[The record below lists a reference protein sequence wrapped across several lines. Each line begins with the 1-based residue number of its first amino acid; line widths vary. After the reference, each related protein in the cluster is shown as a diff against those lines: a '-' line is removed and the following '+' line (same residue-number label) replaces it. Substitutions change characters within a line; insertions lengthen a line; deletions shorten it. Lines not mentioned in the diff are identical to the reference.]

1 MNASAMPLG
10 GLLTHLERLAQ
21 KALALWDLPPNAR
34 ATLLNVAENT
44 TWLVRADDGFRAVM
58 RVHRAGY
65 HTRRAIESELDWIA
79 ALERDGVIATPG
91 LRRGRDG
98 AVIQSC
104 ATDRLET
111 PRFVVMFDYIPGVQP
126 LETGDLRAHF
136 AGLGAMAARLHE
148 HAMSWTRP
156 AGFERLTWDVEAVFG
171 PRATWGNWRD
181 APHVDSAVRLVL
193 EKAERRI
200 RTRLAAYGMGQDRY
214 GLIHAD
220 MRLANLLIDGA
231 SIRLIDY
238 DDCGF
243 GWFMYDFAA
252 AISFIETDPA
262 IPALKAAWL
271 RGYRGIRALS
281 AADEGEIDT
290 FIMLRRMALLAWI
303 GSHAEAPEPQA
314 MAPHFAAGTA
324 HLAERWLSRESL
336 RATMR

>member
-1 MNASAMPLG
+1 MNASAMPLA
-10 GLLTHLERLAQ
+10 GLLARLEGLAQ
-21 KALALWDLPPNAR
+21 KALALWDLPPNPR
-34 ATLLNVAENT
+34 VTLLNVSENT
-44 TWLVRADDGFRAVM
+44 TWLVCADGGFRAVM

-79 ALERDGVIATPG
+79 ALARDEVIATPG

-98 AVIQSC
+98 EMIQSC
-104 ATDRLET
+104 AIDGLAA

-126 LETGDLRAHF
+126 VETGDLGAHF
-136 AGLGAMAARLHE
+136 VGLGAMAARMHE
-148 HAMSWTRP
+148 HAMSWARP

-181 APHVDSAVRLVL
+181 APHVDAAVRLVL
-193 EKAERRI
+193 EGAERRI
-200 RTRLAAYGMGQDRY
+200 RTRLTAYGKGRDKY

-220 MRLANLLIDGA
+220 MRLANLLIDGG
-231 SIRLIDY
+231 STRLIDY

-314 MAPHFAAGTA
+314 MAPHFAAATA
-324 HLAERWLSRESL
+324 HLAERWLSRESAC
-336 RATMR
+336 ATTP